1 MGSTRYIMSM
11 GELTRKDNSLCFR
24 KNGKNVYIPVEN
36 TKEIFCFN
44 EVSINTKLL
53 DFLSQNNIIVH
64 FFNYYGGY
72 SGTYYPRDH
81 YLSGKLLVKQVGKY
95 NDDRMSIAR
104 PIVRG
109 IGLNIYE
116 LLYHYYKHDKKDVK
130 ETIDWIKSDFLKSV
144 EQAEDVKELMAY
156 EGEVWMRF
164 YDNFRYF
171 LPDDFVMNKRVK
183 RPPDNPI
190 NALISFGNTLLYT
203 KTISAIY
210 QTHLDQR
217 ISFLHEPSEGRFSLS
232 LDISEVFKPVIVYR
246 TIFDLVNNRKLQV
259 EKHFDKNVNY
269 CILNEDGRKI
279 FVQAF
284 EDRME
289 SVFMH
294 PLLKRKVSYRTALKL
309 DCYKLICSIFT
320 KRRYVMK
327 KELNYNYAFLF
338 YDVGEKRV
346 QKVFKICKKYLSH
359 YQKSVFRGDMTPSRF
374 ISLRAELKKVINED
388 EDFICIVKLK
398 NNSVFGEEV
407 LGNGGELTGEDLI
420 I

>member
-232 LDISEVFKPVIVYR
+232 LD
-246 TIFDLVNNRKLQV
+246 
-259 EKHFDKNVNY
+259 KNVNY
-269 CILNEDGRKI
+269 CIFNVDGRKI

-289 SVFMH
+289 SVFTH
-294 PLLKRKVSYRTALKL
+294 PVLKRKVSYRTALKL
-309 DCYKLICSIFT
+309 DCYKLIKSILEGKDF
-320 KRRYVMK
+320 VPFSL
-327 KELNYNYAFLF
+327 KE
-338 YDVGEKRV
+338 G
-346 QKVFKICKKYLSH
+346 
-359 YQKSVFRGDMTPSRF
+359 M
-374 ISLRAELKKVINED
+374 
-388 EDFICIVKLK
+388 
-398 NNSVFGEEV
+398 
-407 LGNGGELTGEDLI
+407 
-420 I
+420 